1 MLYVDMAK
9 DLKALSKFNRLLKY
23 ADDTTLLVPSNSDVD
38 LEDEFENVKQWAKDN
53 RMILN
58 FLKTIDIVFRP
69 PNPKL
74 FDYPNP
80 LPEIEQEKSQSYWVL
95 FCLKSKTTF

>member
-1 MLYVDMAK
+1 MLYVVMAK
-9 DLKALSKFNRLLKY
+9 DLKARSKVNRLLKY

-58 FLKTIDIVFRP
+58 F
-69 PNPKL
+69 
-74 FDYPNP
+74 
-80 LPEIEQEKSQSYWVL
+80 
-95 FCLKSKTTF
+95 